1 MVKFKVLCCHRLPQ
15 PYFGPC
21 YQYTVQLLKIVSNLD
36 RSIYCCK
43 RLLKFYLIFICK
55 YFRHKAVSSTD
66 NKI

>member
-1 MVKFKVLCCHRLPQ
+1 MSTISYLFFRSLMSSMAIKR
-15 PYFGPC
+15 GPLIRD
-21 YQYTVQLLKIVSNLD
+21 VSIVSTLD

>member
-1 MVKFKVLCCHRLPQ
+1 M
-15 PYFGPC
+15 
-21 YQYTVQLLKIVSNLD
+21 KISTLD